1 MRQLI
6 MSAITNFSI
15 NLEAIPKDKIIKG
28 KKGSYINL
36 TLFQNDDTKFGNN
49 ASCIVAMSV
58 EEREA
63 EVKRTYIGNGKVAY
77 VSDEGVTKAVKEA
90 APEAPSTTDDS
101 NDLPF

>member
-28 KKGSYINL
+28 KKGSYVNL
-36 TLFQNDDTKFGNN
+36 TLFQNDYTKFGNN
-49 ASCIVAMSV
+49 ASIIVALSA

-63 EVKRTYIGNGKVAY
+63 KAERTYLGNGKVAY
-77 VSDEGVTKAVKEA
+77 VSDEGVTKAVRED
-90 APEAPSTTDDS
+90 APEAPSTVDDS

>member
-36 TLFQNDDTKFGNN
+36 TLFQNDTTKFGNN
-49 ASCIVAMSV
+49 ASCIVALSK
-58 EEREA
+58 EERDANA
-63 EVKRTYIGNGKVAY
+63 ERNYLGNGKVAY
-77 VSDEGVTKAVKEA
+77 VSDEGVTVAEKED
-90 APEAPSTTDDS
+90 APVTTSVDTTDD
-101 NDLPF
+101 LPF